1 MLHPQK
7 ESPNS
12 PHILNTSAN
21 LLGLCFILLT
31 TIGLLHVKS
40 RTYLDEITLLAMILF
55 MASTIAS
62 FLSMKTMNGLSVR
75 LETIA
80 EYIFLTGLLV
90 LFATA
95 LLIAFNLINI

>member
-1 MLHPQK
+1 M
-7 ESPNS
+7 
-12 PHILNTSAN
+12 
-21 LLGLCFILLT
+21 
-31 TIGLLHVKS
+31 KS
-40 RTYLDEITLLAMILF
+40 RTYLDEITLLAMTLF

-62 FLSMKTMNGLSVR
+62 FLSMKTMNGLSLR
-75 LETIA
+75 LETMA